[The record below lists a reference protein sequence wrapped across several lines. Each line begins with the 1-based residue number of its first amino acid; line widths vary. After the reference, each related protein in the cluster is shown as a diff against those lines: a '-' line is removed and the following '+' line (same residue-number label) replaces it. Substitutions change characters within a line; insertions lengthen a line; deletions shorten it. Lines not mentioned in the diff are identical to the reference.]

1 MSLLKTIKRWDNIK
15 NLSCV
20 KVSYNNRKEA
30 SNIDYIKNIV
40 NKNIKTRNG
49 KFKKEINNEKNKLQK
64 LQKIN

>member
-1 MSLLKTIKRWDNIK
+1 MTLLKTSKRWDNIK

-20 KVSYNNRKEA
+20 KVSYNNTKEA

-49 KFKKEINNEKNKLQK
+49 KFKKEINNEKNKL
-64 LQKIN
+64 